1 MRAGFGFH
9 KMRSLGFMPPRRAM
23 RGNAFEDSIMMKK
36 ARFLVRTTVIAVV
49 LASLSACA
57 MTHTQRN
64 AGIGAAAGGALGYLI
79 TGGPIGTVAGAA
91 AGGLVGAGVR

>member
-1 MRAGFGFH
+1 
-9 KMRSLGFMPPRRAM
+9 MPPRRAM
-23 RGNAFEDSIMMKK
+23 RGNALEDSIMMMKK
-36 ARFLVRTTVIAVV
+36 TRFLVRTTVIAVA

-57 MTHTQRN
+57 MNRTQRN

>member
-1 MRAGFGFH
+1 LPRVFGCFYDGFTDSTPPFVLFAGER
-9 KMRSLGFMPPRRAM
+9 KPT
-23 RGNAFEDSIMMKK
+23 IMMKQTT
-36 ARFLVRTTVIAVV
+36 FLVRTAVIVA
-49 LASLSACA
+49 ALSQLGACA

>member
-1 MRAGFGFH
+1 MTKTTTFLIRTAVIVAAL
-9 KMRSLGFMPPRRAM
+9 SQLG
-23 RGNAFEDSIMMKK
+23 
-36 ARFLVRTTVIAVV
+36 
-49 LASLSACA
+49 ACA

-91 AGGLVGAGVR
+91 AGGIVGANVR